1 MTAALCGGQRCFVL
15 ASSDSR
21 ERICEEG
28 YKQEMSSMPKLKTN
42 RAAAKRFR
50 VTAKGFKRYSSRRR
64 HNLGDKP
71 RKQKR
76 QLRSGGSTL
85 VHETDVYRIIQL
97 MPHAGITPKKIRQR
111 YLSKAERAKLAAI
124 AAGEKTEAK

>member
-1 MTAALCGGQRCFVL
+1 
-15 ASSDSR
+15 
-21 ERICEEG
+21 
-28 YKQEMSSMPKLKTN
+28 MPKLKTN

-76 QLRSGGSTL
+76 HLRSGGSTL
-85 VHETDVYRIIQL
+85 VHETDVYRIVQL
-97 MPHAGITPKKIRQR
+97 LPSSGITPKKIRQR
-111 YLSKAERAKLAAI
+111 YLSKAERAKLAANAD
-124 AAGEKTEAK
+124 AAPAAAEQAKPAAKKSKAAAK

>member
-1 MTAALCGGQRCFVL
+1 
-15 ASSDSR
+15 
-21 ERICEEG
+21 
-28 YKQEMSSMPKLKTN
+28 MPKLKTN

-76 QLRSGGSTL
+76 QLRSGGTTL
-85 VHETDVYRIIQL
+85 VHQTDVYRIVQL
-97 MPHAGITPKKIRQR
+97 MPNAGITPKKIGRR
-111 YLSKAERAKLAAI
+111 YVSKAQRLKLAA
-124 AAGEKTEAK
+124 AAAASRAETK

>member
-1 MTAALCGGQRCFVL
+1 
-15 ASSDSR
+15 
-21 ERICEEG
+21 
-28 YKQEMSSMPKLKTN
+28 MPKLKTN

-85 VHETDVYRIIQL
+85 VHETDVYRIVQL
-97 MPHAGITPKKIRQR
+97 MPHAGITPKKIGQR
-111 YLSKAERAKLAAI
+111 YLSKAERAKLAALANGEK
-124 AAGEKTEAK
+124 AAGEKTAAK

>member
-1 MTAALCGGQRCFVL
+1 
-15 ASSDSR
+15 
-21 ERICEEG
+21 
-28 YKQEMSSMPKLKTN
+28 MPKLKTN

-76 QLRSGGSTL
+76 QLRSGGTTL
-85 VHETDVYRIIQL
+85 VHETDVYRIVQL
-97 MPHAGITPKKIRQR
+97 MPHAGITPTKIGPPR
-111 YLSKAERAKLAAI
+111 SAVCVSAGTPWTVAAKYQ
-124 AAGEKTEAK
+124 GKSSG